1 MFFCCCFFCL
11 DFFVSFLLNR
21 IKCLLIAYTFFQEL
35 SSLQSKLGT
44 TTMDTS
50 VSMIEVDT
58 LKSFDVSKALN
69 KMRME
74 YDKSVQQHREE
85 ADAYYKLKVSM
96 S

>member
-1 MFFCCCFFCL
+1 MLCL
-11 DFFVSFLLNR
+11 SL
-21 IKCLLIAYTFFQEL
+21 KEL

-58 LKSFDVSKALN
+58 GKSFDISEALN

-85 ADAYYKLKVSM
+85 AEAYYKLKVCTQEVLTLSECFDNFWH
-96 S
+96 SN